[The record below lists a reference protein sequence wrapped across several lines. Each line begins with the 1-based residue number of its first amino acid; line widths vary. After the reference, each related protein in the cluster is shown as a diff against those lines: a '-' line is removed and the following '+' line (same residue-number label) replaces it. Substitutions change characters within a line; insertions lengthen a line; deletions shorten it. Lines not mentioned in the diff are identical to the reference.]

1 MVAVAVA
8 SMCTLNSLAQLT
20 TESFNVDGQT
30 RSYLKYLPVNLNPS
44 EELPLMLCFHGGSGT
59 AEDQLAVGDL
69 REKADEERFL
79 LVYPQ
84 ALPDPNDGGSTN
96 WQVVTSGDLPYT
108 LPNPHSDLEFVSSL
122 IDEML
127 DMHNVDPSRVYAMGY
142 SNGGGFVYDLACRL
156 NEKVTGVGAVART
169 MYAESHGECTVM
181 HPTPVVTILGTNDF
195 ISSYGGITYEG
206 TLYYHS
212 ADATHDLWIAENGLL
227 PEAEVTALTDL
238 NPSDNTSVELY
249 QWRDE
254 QNCRELAHYKVNGG
268 GHDWPGTFGN
278 MDIVSH
284 DVIWD
289 HLKEFDMEGRMSC
302 AVDATSLASP
312 QEWTLYP
319 NPAAD
324 WLVLDMNQSVT
335 TAEVFHIYNPTGQCV
350 KQGQVTSQNTAIDLA
365 TLPCGV
371 HWLTIGTQTK
381 RFVIQ

>member
-1 MVAVAVA
+1 
-8 SMCTLNSLAQLT
+8 MCTLNSLAQLT
-20 TESFNVDGQT
+20 TESLNVDGQI
-30 RSYLKYLPVNLNPS
+30 RSYLKYLPVNLDPS

-108 LPNPHSDLEFVSSL
+108 LPNPHSDLEFVSFL

-127 DMHNVDPSRVYAMGY
+127 GMHNVDPSRVYAMGY

-156 NEKVTGVGAVART
+156 NDKVTGVGAVART
-169 MYAESHGECTVM
+169 MYAESHGACTVT

-195 ISSYGGITYEG
+195 ISSYGGISYEG
-206 TLYYHS
+206 TLYYQS

-227 PEAEVTALTDL
+227 PEAEVTTLTDL

-249 QWRDE
+249 HWRDE

-302 AVDATSLASP
+302 AVDATSHASP

-324 WLVLDMNQSVT
+324 WLVLDMNQTVT
-335 TAEVFHIYNPTGQCV
+335 TAKVFHIYNPTGQCV
-350 KQGQVTSQNTAIDLA
+350 KQGHVTSQSTTIDLV

-371 HWLTIGTQTK
+371 HWLTMGTQTK

>member
-1 MVAVAVA
+1 
-8 SMCTLNSLAQLT
+8 MCTLNSLAQLT
-20 TESFNVDGQT
+20 TESLNVDGQT

-127 DMHNVDPSRVYAMGY
+127 GMHNVDPSRVYAMGY

-156 NEKVTGVGAVART
+156 NDKVTGVGAVART
-169 MYAESHGECTVM
+169 MYAESHGACTVT

-195 ISSYGGITYEG
+195 ISSYGGISYEG
-206 TLYYHS
+206 TLYYQS

-227 PEAEVTALTDL
+227 PEAEVTTLTDL

-249 QWRDE
+249 HWRDE
-254 QNCRELAHYKVNGG
+254 QN
-268 GHDWPGTFGN
+268 
-278 MDIVSH
+278 
-284 DVIWD
+284 
-289 HLKEFDMEGRMSC
+289 
-302 AVDATSLASP
+302 
-312 QEWTLYP
+312 
-319 NPAAD
+319 
-324 WLVLDMNQSVT
+324 
-335 TAEVFHIYNPTGQCV
+335 
-350 KQGQVTSQNTAIDLA
+350 
-365 TLPCGV
+365 
-371 HWLTIGTQTK
+371 
-381 RFVIQ
+381 